1 MQRRS
6 FIRTTGLTA
15 GLLALSSKEI
25 FAAFLQ
31 QPAFKIKML
40 RGDIGIFS
48 ERGGTIG
55 FYQSKDGYVVID
67 SQFPDPA
74 KHVIEE
80 LKKMKELPFKFLI
93 NTHHHGDHTGGNIS
107 FKDIAEHVVGHEN
120 CLANYKRVAE
130 QGKTVDKQLFQD
142 ITFGDTW
149 KQKIGKERIRTYYY
163 GPGHTNGDA
172 IIHFEN
178 ANIAHMGDLLFNQLP
193 PFIDRTAGAN
203 IKNWITVLQKA
214 QKTFD
219 KDTLFIFG
227 HAGDPE
233 KVTGSK
239 EELAAFEDY
248 LGKLLDFVGAE
259 IKTGKSRDEIIKVK
273 DIPGVSW
280 KNSGAERC
288 LGAAYDE
295 LQPTSR

>member
-15 GLLALSSKEI
+15 GLMALSSKEM
-25 FAAFLQ
+25 FAALFQ

-67 SQFPDPA
+67 SEFPDPA
-74 KHVIEE
+74 KHLIDE
-80 LKKMKELPFKFLI
+80 LKKMKEMPFKFLI
-93 NTHHHGDHTGGNIS
+93 NTHHHGDHTGGNIA

-120 CLANYKRVAE
+120 CLINYKRVAE
-130 QGKTVDKQLFQD
+130 QSKTVDKQLFQD

-163 GPGHTNGDA
+163 GPAHTNGDA
-172 IIHFEN
+172 IIHFEH
-178 ANIAHMGDLLFNQLP
+178 ANIAHMGDLMFNQLA
-193 PFIDRTAGAN
+193 PFIDRSAGAN

-219 KDTLFIFG
+219 KDTLFVFG

-239 EELAAFEDY
+239 EDLAAFEDY
-248 LGKLLDFVGAE
+248 LGKLLDFVAAE
-259 IKTGKSRDEIIKVK
+259 IKAGKSKDDIIKVK
-273 DIPGVSW
+273 EIPGVSW
-280 KNSGAERC
+280 KNSGAERS
-288 LGAAYDE
+288 LTAAYDE
-295 LQPTSR
+295 LTSK

>member
-6 FIRTTGLTA
+6 FLRNTGLTA
-15 GLLALSSKEI
+15 GLLALSSKDLM
-25 FAAFLQ
+25 ASFLQ
-31 QPAFKIKML
+31 QPAYKIKML
-40 RGDIGIFS
+40 RGDIGIFT

-55 FYQSKDGYVVID
+55 FYQSNEGYAVID

-74 KHVIEE
+74 KHVIDE
-80 LKKMKELPFKFLI
+80 LKKMKEMPFKFLI

-120 CLANYKRVAE
+120 CLLNYKRVAE
-130 QGKTVDKQLFQD
+130 TSKTVEKQLFQD
-142 ITFGDTW
+142 ITFGDSW
-149 KQKIGKERIRTYYY
+149 KQKIGKERIRTYYF

-193 PFIDRTAGAN
+193 PFIDRSAGAN
-203 IKNWITVLQKA
+203 IKNWIQVLQKA
-214 QKTFD
+214 QKTFN

-239 EELAAFEDY
+239 TELADFQDY
-248 LGKLLDFVGAE
+248 LEKLLTFVDGE
-259 IKTGKSRDEIIKVK
+259 IKAGKTRDEIIKVK

-280 KNSGAERC
+280 KNSGADRS
-288 LGAAYDE
+288 LSAAYDE
-295 LQPTSR
+295 LTSK

>member
-15 GLLALSSKEI
+15 GLIALSSKEI
-25 FAAFLQ
+25 FAAIFQ

-40 RGDIGIFS
+40 RGDIGIFT

-74 KHVIEE
+74 KHVIDE
-80 LKKMKELPFKFLI
+80 LKKMKEMPFKFLI

-130 QGKTVDKQLFQD
+130 QSKTVDKQLFQD
-142 ITFGDTW
+142 MTFGDTW
-149 KQKIGKERIRTYYY
+149 KQKIGKEKIRTYYY
-163 GPGHTNGDA
+163 GPAHTNGDA

-193 PFIDRTAGAN
+193 PFIDRAAGAN

-248 LGKLLDFVGAE
+248 LGKLLDFVAGE
-259 IKTGKSRDEIIKVK
+259 IKAGKSRDEIIKVK

-280 KNSGAERC
+280 KNSGAERS
-288 LGAAYDE
+288 LTAAYDE
-295 LQPTSR
+295 LKPTS